1 MLSSYIVKS
10 EFVGN
15 RAMTMNKKPGYYA
28 RLICEYLQ
36 DQPDMFVDDPKK
48 VQSALGLSDAEFQKG
63 ITYCL
68 DKRIIKLESAAPVA
82 VASPAKASPF
92 STVLDDDDDDNM
104 VFGSREP
111 KSNPFSSSPFSSDP
125 ESSAMA
131 DTGSRLSAMLRSGA
145 MVGAEA

>member
-1 MLSSYIVKS
+1 MS
-10 EFVGN
+10 
-15 RAMTMNKKPGYYA
+15 TTKKPGYYA
-28 RLICEYLQ
+28 RIICEYLQ
-36 DQPDMFVDDPKK
+36 DQPDMFVDDPKQ

-63 ITYCL
+63 VTYCL

-82 VASPAKASPF
+82 AAPAKSSPF

-111 KSNPFSSSPFSSDP
+111 KSNPFSSDP
-125 ESSAMA
+125 ESSALA
-131 DTGSRLSAMLRSGA
+131 GTGSRLSAMLRTGA